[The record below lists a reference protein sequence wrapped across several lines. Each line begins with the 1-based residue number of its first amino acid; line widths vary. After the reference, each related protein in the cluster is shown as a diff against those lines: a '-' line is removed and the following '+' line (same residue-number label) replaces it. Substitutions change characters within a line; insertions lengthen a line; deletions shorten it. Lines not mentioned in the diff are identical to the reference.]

1 MFVTLEPCA
10 MCAGAMLE
18 ARVARLV
25 FAARDVKGGCAGS
38 VLDVLAGRFPHRV
51 RVARG
56 VLEPLAAAMLAR
68 FFRARRR
75 PGARLPPGPGPDS

>member
-1 MFVTLEPCA
+1 

-38 VLDVLAGRFPHRV
+38 VLDVLSGRFSHRV
-51 RVARG
+51 RVAHG

-68 FFRARRR
+68 FFRSRRR
-75 PGARLPPGPGPDS
+75 PGARLPPGPPDSDG